1 MKILLI
7 SPLLAP
13 SRVPEVYNIGL
24 GYVGA
29 ALRNAGHHVELLD
42 IEGNRYTEE
51 RVEEMLRARDFD
63 VAAIGTLI
71 TAYRYVKWLT
81 ALIKR
86 VRPQA
91 KIWVGNSIGS
101 TIPEILLKETPADAV
116 VMGEGE
122 LTAVELAAA
131 TAAGRGPAG
140 IKGVAYL
147 ENGAVKINPDREL
160 IENLDSIAMPA
171 WDLFDQD
178 LYIHSSTS
186 ILPSPR
192 AYVITTRGC
201 PYQCTYCYHPFQNQR
216 IRSHSAE
223 RVVAEIKLLKERY
236 GVKGIV
242 FGDDLFTVDKKR
254 VREVCRLLIEG
265 AVGVKWMAAAR
276 VNTVDLELLKY
287 MREAGCVSLGFGVES
302 ASPVIL
308 KNIKK
313 YATAEQAA
321 AAIKACREAGIYP
334 ACSFMIGN
342 VGETPETVEDSVRFM
357 IANDLPPTTFFF
369 STPYPG
375 TELYAY
381 AKEKGL
387 IKDEA
392 ELFASY
398 AEQGSR
404 LLVNFTD
411 MKDEELLALRD
422 AATERVAAAWRRRH
436 PLLWARD
443 QAAFLAY
450 YVGRFG
456 LKTTAQKV
464 AKKIFKLAS

>member
-29 ALRNAGHHVELLD
+29 ALRAAGHQVDLLD
-42 IEGNRYTEE
+42 IEGNRYAEAQ
-51 RVEEMLRARDFD
+51 VEELLKDKDFE
-63 VAAIGTLI
+63 VAAIGTLV
-71 TAYRYVKWLT
+71 TGFKYMKWLT
-81 ALIKR
+81 ALIRRLKPG
-86 VRPQA
+86 V

-101 TIPEILLKETPADAV
+101 TIPETILREMPVDVV

-122 LTAVELAAA
+122 VTAVELAAA
-131 TAAGRGPAG
+131 TAAGKGPAG
-140 IKGVAYL
+140 VNGTAYL
-147 ENGAVKINPDREL
+147 EDGQVKRNPDREL
-160 IENLDSIAMPA
+160 IENLDGIAMPA
-171 WDLFDQD
+171 WDLFNQD
-178 LYIHSSTS
+178 LYIHSPTG

-216 IRSHSAE
+216 IRAHSAE

-236 GVKGIV
+236 GIRGIV

-265 AVGVKWMAAAR
+265 NVGVKWMAAAR
-276 VNTVDLELLKY
+276 VNTVDLELLTY
-287 MREAGCVSLGFGVES
+287 MREAGCVALGFGVES

-313 YATAEQAA
+313 HATAEQAA

-342 VGETPETVEDSVRFM
+342 VGETRETVEASVRFM
-357 IANDLPPTTFFF
+357 TENDLPPTDFFF

-375 TELYAY
+375 TELYEY
-381 AKEKGL
+381 AKAKGL

-392 ELFASY
+392 ALFGCY
-398 AEQGSR
+398 AEQGAK

-411 MKDEELLALRD
+411 MSDEELIALRKE
-422 AATERVAAAWRRRH
+422 ATARVAADYRRRH

-450 YVGRFG
+450 YIGRFG

-464 AKKIFKLAS
+464 AKKIFKLAA